1 MKNNATTVN
10 YPCEVFIK
18 AIGKHSP
25 DLKDTVFSIIKQH
38 APDLKDDA
46 VQVKPSEKGNYLSV
60 TVRMIAE
67 SKEQQDKIYNALSE
81 CQQILMTL

>member
-1 MKNNATTVN
+1 MNNKATAVT

-25 DLKDTVFSIIKQH
+25 DLKNIVFFIAKQY
-38 APDLKDDA
+38 APDLEENA
-46 VQVKPSEKGNYLSV
+46 VQIKASENGNYLSV
-60 TVRMIAE
+60 TVRMMAE
-67 SKEQQDKIYNALSE
+67 SKEQQDKIYLALSE